1 MRAASTS
8 PNGFTLIELLLALSI
23 AGVLM
28 AALTGLVGRVF
39 DARDDSENLNSA
51 TREAR
56 FAMQRMVTAVRN
68 GDRLL
73 VPLAD
78 NPASNWRENVRE
90 QSFPAQPPEGDSLL
104 ATAVLAVTLG
114 HFLDRDEDG
123 FADADND
130 KDGRVD
136 EDPDGDITSDGR
148 AGIMDIDDDGDG
160 AVDESPALDAD
171 DDEDGVADED
181 WIDGI
186 DNDSDGAVDEDS
198 PADINFDNQPGIAG
212 VDDDDD
218 GSIDEWQ
225 NRDDDEDGTGNEDW
239 LDPVVFFLAG
249 TTLMERSPNLTSFW
263 GGDYSE
269 YVIAENVTRFR
280 VERISDAGKR
290 AMLVDITLEIT
301 DPDGE
306 PVSLNTRV
314 RVGGGR

>member
-1 MRAASTS
+1 MISLAIAA
-8 PNGFTLIELLLALSI
+8 LLLTA
-23 AGVLM
+23 M
-28 AALTGLVGRVF
+28 TGLVNNALDIRNDTGVRN
-39 DARDDSENLNSA
+39 DTMRDG
-51 TREAR
+51 R
-56 FAMQRMVTAVRN
+56 FAMQRIVTAVL
-68 GDRLL
+68 GTDRLL
-73 VPLAD
+73 LPLAD
-78 NPASNWRENVRE
+78 NPNTNWREHVRE
-90 QSFPAQPPEGDSLL
+90 QTVPASAPEGDSTL
-104 ATAVLAVTLG
+104 ATAVLAVTLDPT
-114 HFLDRDEDG
+114 LDINADG
-123 FADADND
+123 FADGDND